1 MSKRRKS
8 FTLIELLVAM
18 GVLTLLVMLM
28 LQLFGGA
35 QKLWV
40 ANEKRSNIYADARV
54 AMELMADLIGTVQ
67 FSFGESVE
75 NNVYSFDAKQNMIFS
90 LDPKNKDTTDK
101 KSSSSII
108 FLAKTARD
116 LPKKSNDSR
125 FISFRR
131 GTTADE
137 KLRGKLL
144 MLVLSDKPIHINGF
158 NFTENNFYKLFPPYD
173 GDRDAKRND
182 LKGYFNDIVGIISS
196 PNSSHGDGEYEYC
209 QVIAEN
215 VVSFKLTAY
224 TLEGTGDNRVL
235 KKISDDSTDIKTP
248 PYMLEIQLTMLDR
261 DNYSK
266 WLNIDGDEAKE
277 KFLVRHQRTF
287 TRSVFIGNRWA
298 TVTD

>member
-1 MSKRRKS
+1 
-8 FTLIELLVAM
+8 
-18 GVLTLLVMLM
+18 
-28 LQLFGGA
+28 
-35 QKLWV
+35 
-40 ANEKRSNIYADARV
+40 
-54 AMELMADLIGTVQ
+54 
-67 FSFGESVE
+67 
-75 NNVYSFDAKQNMIFS
+75 MIFS
-90 LDPKNKDTTDK
+90 LDPKSKDATDN

-131 GTTADE
+131 GTTADQD
-137 KLRGKLL
+137 LRGKLL
-144 MLVLSDKPIHINGF
+144 LLIVSDQPITDIGY
-158 NFTENNFYKLFPPYD
+158 TEDNFYKLFPPYD
-173 GDRDAKRND
+173 TDRDAMRNI
-182 LKGYFNDIVGIISS
+182 LKGYFNDIVSKFKSS
-196 PNSSHGDGEYEYC
+196 TGDGEYEYC

-235 KKISDDSTDIKTP
+235 KKISDDSADIKTP

-266 WLNIDGDEAKE
+266 WLNIDGDEARE